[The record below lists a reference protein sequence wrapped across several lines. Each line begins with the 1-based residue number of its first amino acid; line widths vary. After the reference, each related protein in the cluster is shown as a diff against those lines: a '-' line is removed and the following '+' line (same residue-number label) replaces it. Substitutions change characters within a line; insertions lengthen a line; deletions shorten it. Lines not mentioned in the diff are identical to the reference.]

1 MKIRHEVCIDNKGDS
16 AKCCD
21 EILTTLG
28 HSPTFKLRA
37 DTPDDTVHGA
47 VTISHCDPRTLGDDE
62 VQFRDGRREV
72 ATADNVGAWFEEQGH
87 KLVKIVGNTAFG
99 NTIIDLKITDT
110 DEAPTKFHKTTFK
123 RPAVMPTAA
132 ECCAKIDAHMKA
144 CGMAI

>member
-21 EILTTLG
+21 EILTALG
-28 HSPTFKLRA
+28 HGPAFKLKA

-47 VTISHCDPRTLGDDE
+47 VTITHCDPRSLGEDE
-62 VQFRDGRREV
+62 IQFKDGRREI
-72 ATADNVGAWFEEQGH
+72 ASKDNIGAWFEEQGH

-110 DEAPTKFHKTTFK
+110 DEAPTKFRKTTFK
-123 RPAVMPTAA
+123 RPTMMPSAQ
-132 ECCAKIDAHMKA
+132 ECCDKIDAYIMEAKLA
-144 CGMAI
+144 V